1 MSEGKKIVAL
11 DESTLEGVTGGD
23 WSAPGYKDY
32 GPQRVNNSADQVA
45 KDAVEKWL
53 KSQQE
58 DMEQQP

>member
-1 MSEGKKIVAL
+1 MSEEKKNAAL
-11 DESTLEGVTGGD
+11 DESALEAVTGGD

-45 KDAVEKWL
+45 KDTMEKWL

-58 DMEQQP
+58 DMEQP